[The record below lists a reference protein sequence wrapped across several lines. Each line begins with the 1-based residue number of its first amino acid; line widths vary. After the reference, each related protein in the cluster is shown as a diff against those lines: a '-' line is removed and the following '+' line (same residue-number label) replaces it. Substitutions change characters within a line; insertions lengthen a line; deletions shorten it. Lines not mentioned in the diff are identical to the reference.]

1 MKKILVILL
10 LTYFGVSSQNKEDI
24 VLISTHKKEETKN
37 SIIFKINQENF
48 RFNKTNFSKKNTYLN
63 KHSYKILSIK
73 ELNNEIK
80 IKLKND
86 KLQDKFIS
94 MYYDKYYNIFVFEKI
109 CKNYGTL
116 YQVEWI
122 LKVDTKEID

>member
-24 VLISTHKKEETKN
+24 VLISTENKEETKK

-48 RFNKTNFSKKNTYLN
+48 RFNKTKFLKKKIFLN
-63 KHSYKILSIK
+63 KQDYKILSIK
-73 ELNNEIK
+73 ELNNETK
-80 IKLKND
+80 IKLKGD
-86 KLQDKFIS
+86 KVQDKFIS
-94 MYYDKYYNIFVFEKI
+94 MYYDKYYNIFVFEKV